1 MTKYKFKLQK
11 LLDIKIKEEEASKL
25 EYTKAQNDKK
35 ILEENIKALNSDY
48 KRYSN
53 FNESEDTISQKI
65 RSNYLYFITQTIEEC
80 SNMLVEKEKKVSE
93 AKDNFI
99 EKQINRKSLETLKEN
114 KLTKLRKEE
123 GRTEQIE
130 NDEFALY
137 AYIRNK
143 KKIS

>member
-11 LLDIKIKEEEASKL
+11 LLDMKIKEEEASKL

-35 ILEENIKALNSDY
+35 ALEDNIKQLDSNY
-48 KRYSN
+48 QRYSN
-53 FNESEDTISQKI
+53 IENCEDLISQKI
-65 RSNYLYFITQTIEEC
+65 RFNYLYSITKTIEEC
-80 SNMLVEKEKKVSE
+80 KDMLVEKEQRVLE
-93 AKDNFI
+93 AKDDFI

-114 KLTKLRKEE
+114 KFMKLKKEE
-123 GRTEQIE
+123 DRKEQIE

-137 AYIRNK
+137 AYVRNK

>member
-53 FNESEDTISQKI
+53 FNESEDTISRKI

-123 GRTEQIE
+123 ERKEQIE

>member
-11 LLDIKIKEEEASKL
+11 LLDMKIKEEEASKL

-35 ILEENIKALNSDY
+35 ALEDNIKQLDSNY
-48 KRYSN
+48 QRYSN
-53 FNESEDTISQKI
+53 IENCEDIISQKI
-65 RSNYLYFITQTIEEC
+65 RFNYLYSITKTIEEC
-80 SNMLVEKEKKVSE
+80 KDMLVEKEKRVLE
-93 AKDNFI
+93 AKDDFI

-114 KLTKLRKEE
+114 KFMKLKKEE
-123 GRTEQIE
+123 DRKEQIE

-137 AYIRNK
+137 AYVRNK

>member
-123 GRTEQIE
+123 GRKEQIE

>member
-25 EYTKAQNDKK
+25 EYIKAQNDKK
-35 ILEENIKALNSDY
+35 ILEENIKSLNSDY

-80 SNMLVEKEKKVSE
+80 NNMLVEKEKKVSE

-123 GRTEQIE
+123 ERKEQIE

>member
-35 ILEENIKALNSDY
+35 ILEENIKSLNSDY

-53 FNESEDTISQKI
+53 FNESEDTIRQKI

-80 SNMLVEKEKKVSE
+80 NNMLVEKEKKVSE

-123 GRTEQIE
+123 ERKEQIE

>member
-25 EYTKAQNDKK
+25 EYIKAQNDKK
-35 ILEENIKALNSDY
+35 ILEENIKSLNSDY

-123 GRTEQIE
+123 ERKEQIE

>member
-11 LLDIKIKEEEASKL
+11 LLDMKIKEEESSKL

-35 ILEENIKALNSDY
+35 VIEDNIKQLDSNY
-48 KRYSN
+48 KKYSSIDN
-53 FNESEDTISQKI
+53 CEDIISQKI
-65 RSNYLYFITQTIEEC
+65 RFNYLYSITKTIEEC
-80 SNMLVEKEKKVSE
+80 KEMLVEKEQRVLE
-93 AKDNFI
+93 AKDDFI

-114 KLTKLRKEE
+114 KFMKLRKEE
-123 GRTEQIE
+123 DRKEQIE

-137 AYIRNK
+137 AYMRNK

>member
-11 LLDIKIKEEEASKL
+11 LLDMKIKEEEASKL

-35 ILEENIKALNSDY
+35 ALEDNIKQLDSNY
-48 KRYSN
+48 QRYSN
-53 FNESEDTISQKI
+53 IENCEDIISQKI
-65 RSNYLYFITQTIEEC
+65 RFNYLYSITKTIEEC
-80 SNMLVEKEKKVSE
+80 KDMLIEKEQRVLE
-93 AKDNFI
+93 AKDDFI

-114 KLTKLRKEE
+114 KFMKLKKEE
-123 GRTEQIE
+123 DRKEQIE

-137 AYIRNK
+137 AYVRNK

>member
-80 SNMLVEKEKKVSE
+80 NNMLVEKEKKVSE

-123 GRTEQIE
+123 ERKEQIE

>member
-11 LLDIKIKEEEASKL
+11 LLDMKIKEEEASKL

-35 ILEENIKALNSDY
+35 ALEDNIKQLDSNY
-48 KRYSN
+48 QRYSN
-53 FNESEDTISQKI
+53 IENCEDIISQKI
-65 RSNYLYFITQTIEEC
+65 RFNYLYSITKTIEEC
-80 SNMLVEKEKKVSE
+80 KDMLVEKEQRLLE
-93 AKDNFI
+93 AKDDFI

-114 KLTKLRKEE
+114 KFMKLKKEE
-123 GRTEQIE
+123 DRKEQIE

-137 AYIRNK
+137 AYVRNK

>member
-35 ILEENIKALNSDY
+35 ILEENIKSLNSDY

-80 SNMLVEKEKKVSE
+80 NNMLVEKEKKLSE

-123 GRTEQIE
+123 ERKEQIE

>member
-35 ILEENIKALNSDY
+35 ILEENIKSLDSDY
-48 KRYSN
+48 KRYSK

-65 RSNYLYFITQTIEEC
+65 RFNYLYFITQTIEEC
-80 SNMLVEKEKKVSE
+80 NNMLVEKEKKVSE

-123 GRTEQIE
+123 ERKEQIE